1 MVQLNKRLGIVSLLV
16 ILAITGCS
24 FNKTA
29 PTQPTVVTDKTIPNT
44 PQPSNSTT
52 DLPLSV
58 GLSWQCGS
66 AVSFDVYLDTQNPPQ
81 RLINLNNVTKSYIVS
96 NLSYGTT
103 YYWQV
108 FANYADGTKKAGPVW
123 SFTTTQSVNPSV
135 SGYVMYLDSLSTKL
149 PNTVNAMFQVVDM
162 TNRGV
167 TYLDSTY
174 FDVYEDGAPLSVSEA
189 KLSIK
194 KRTQVPYK
202 IRTVLMLD
210 NSTSLNAEINQIRIA
225 ASNFVKNIL
234 PNQEVAVYQFSEKIE
249 MLHDFTD
256 NKDTLLAALNRY
268 QLGVSS
274 TDFYGAAIKGASLWA
289 DTYTSDKIVQGS
301 MIIISD
307 GHDTQSSHTLA
318 EALNAVANRYVFTLG
333 LGAEIQHDILMAIG
347 TAGYFL
353 ISDVSQLDA
362 QFVNIQSAILNYANS
377 FYQLSYNSPKRG
389 NENHQLMVRIKN
401 NPYSG
406 EGSFI
411 QGFYNSNGFY
421 SP

>member
-1 MVQLNKRLGIVSLLV
+1 MVQLNKRLGIVSLLM

-44 PQPSNSTT
+44 PQPSNSTN
-52 DLPLSV
+52 DLPLAV
-58 GLSWQCGS
+58 GLSWQCDS

-167 TYLDSTY
+167 TNLDSTY

-274 TDFYGAAIKGASLWA
+274 TDFYGAAIKGTSLWA
-289 DTYTSDKIVQGS
+289 DTYSSSKIIQGS
-301 MIIISD
+301 MVIISD

-318 EALNAVANRYVFTLG
+318 EALNAVANRYVYTVG
-333 LGAEIQHDILMAIG
+333 LGAEIQPDILMAIG

-362 QFVNIQSAILNYANS
+362 QFVNIQTAILNYANS

-389 NENHQLMVRIKN
+389 NENHQLVIRIKN
-401 NPYSG
+401 NPYAG
-406 EGSFI
+406 AGSYI
-411 QGFYNSNGFY
+411 QGSYNSAGFY

>member
-1 MVQLNKRLGIVSLLV
+1 MVQLNKRLGIVSLLM

-29 PTQPTVVTDKTIPNT
+29 PTQPTAVTDKTIPNT

-58 GLSWQCGS
+58 GLSWQCDN

-123 SFTTTQSVNPSV
+123 SFTTTQYLNPSL
-135 SGYVMYLDSLSTKL
+135 SGYVMYLDTLTTKL
-149 PNTVNAMFQVVDM
+149 PNTVSAMFQVVDM

-167 TYLDSTY
+167 TNLDLTY

-256 NKDTLLAALNRY
+256 NKDTLLAALNKY

-289 DTYTSDKIVQGS
+289 DTYTSNKIVQGS

-318 EALNAVANRYVFTLG
+318 EALNAVSNRYVYTLG
-333 LGAEIQHDILMAIG
+333 LGAEIQPDILMAIG

-411 QGFYNSNGFY
+411 LGLYNSNGFY